1 MEKNMYI
8 IQNPQI
14 QLNKYN
20 SLNQGNHNQSY
31 FLSVLIVNNK
41 KMYEEN
47 FKLFGVD
54 SNYLHSAENNSNEI
68 RVILYIDK
76 SLI

>member
-1 MEKNMYI
+1 
-8 IQNPQI
+8 
-14 QLNKYN
+14 
-20 SLNQGNHNQSY
+20 
-31 FLSVLIVNNK
+31 
-41 KMYEEN
+41 MYEEN

-54 SNYLHSAENNSNEI
+54 SNYIHSAENNSNEI